1 MSQQDF
7 VVIIILAVMWLLS
20 QQLPLR
26 SYERSYEP
34 TGSPG
39 KDKAV
44 DDGKC

>member
-7 VVIIILAVMWLLS
+7 LVIIILIILAVMWLLS

-26 SYERSYEP
+26 SYEP
-34 TGSPG
+34 TGSAA

-44 DDGKC
+44 DEGKC